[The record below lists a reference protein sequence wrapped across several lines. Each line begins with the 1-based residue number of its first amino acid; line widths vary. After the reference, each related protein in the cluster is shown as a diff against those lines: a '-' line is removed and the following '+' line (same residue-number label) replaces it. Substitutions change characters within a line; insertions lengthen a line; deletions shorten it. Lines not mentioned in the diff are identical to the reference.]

1 MWIEQDARKHG
12 VTDEDMRHA
21 ITHRLHVSE
30 LPTDDETERVLII
43 GPNRAGNPW
52 RWWPSWSR
60 TGRWS
65 STPWHYEPATGPCSR
80 GDHNYDHQALRFQ
93 QRSAGHR

>member
-43 GPNRAGNPW
+43 GPNRAGNPLELVALLVED
-52 RWWPSWSR
+52 
-60 TGRWS
+60 GAVVI
-65 STPWHYEPATGPCSR
+65 HAM
-80 GDHNYDHQALRFQ
+80 ALRARY
-93 QRSAGHR
+93 RSLLERRPRL